1 MYSVL
6 DMNESYKR
14 HDSAIDQ
21 EVKMKTLKLF
31 SAILMFA
38 LFTVFSVTGSA
49 VAEKT
54 IKLHHLNKDDPFDNP
69 TGAMATVFKS
79 LVEAGTNGSV
89 LVQTF
94 PSGQLGKD
102 QDALQQVKAGVI
114 QAGIHSVG
122 GFASVYPLI
131 GVLDV
136 PFAFP
141 NISKTYEVFDGP
153 FGQKLA
159 ADIEAKTG
167 LHVLGFGDSGGFFH
181 LTNSKRPIHTPADM
195 AGVKIRT
202 MGLDT
207 HKAIITAMGGQPAA
221 ISWSEVYTALQTG
234 VADGQMNPIPIIAF
248 AKFQEVQKYLTLSGH
263 IFAPYV
269 WVMND
274 AFWNDLTDSE
284 KEVVSSAA
292 ISAIVAGRGMGR
304 VIEASD
310 RGLMELSKTMEV
322 NTLTPAEKEEFRKVA
337 VPEVKK
343 LISEK
348 FGAEGDE
355 MLNAFLEAVN

>member
-1 MYSVL
+1 
-6 DMNESYKR
+6 
-14 HDSAIDQ
+14 
-21 EVKMKTLKLF
+21 MKALKQALV
-31 SAILMFA
+31 ITMIA
-38 LFTVFSVTGSA
+38 LFAVVSVTGTA
-49 VAEKT
+49 IAAKT
-54 IKLHHLNKDDPFDNP
+54 LKLHHLNKDDPFDNP

-79 LVEAGTNGSV
+79 LVEAGTNGTV
-89 LVQTF
+89 MVETF

-102 QDALQQVKAGVI
+102 KDVVQQVKAGVI

-136 PFAFP
+136 PFAFS

-153 FGQKLA
+153 FGDKLA
-159 ADIEAKTG
+159 ASIEKKTG
-167 LHVLGFGDSGGFFH
+167 LHSLGFGDSGGFFH

-195 AGVKIRT
+195 KGVKIRT

-269 WVMND
+269 WVMNQD
-274 AFWNDLTDSE
+274 FWNSLTASE
-284 KEVVSSAA
+284 KDVVSYAA
-292 ISAIVAGRGMGR
+292 QSAIVSGRGMGR
-304 VIEASD
+304 IIEASD
-310 RGLMELSKTMEV
+310 RGLAALSKNLEV
-322 NTLTPAEKEEFRKVA
+322 NTLTAAEKEEFRRVA
-337 VPEVKK
+337 TPAVKK
-343 LISEK
+343 LIVEK
-348 FGAEGDE
+348 FGAEGE
-355 MLNAFLEAVN
+355 ELLNNFLQAVK

>member
-1 MYSVL
+1 MKALKVMSIVL
-6 DMNESYKR
+6 M
-14 HDSAIDQ
+14 A
-21 EVKMKTLKLF
+21 
-31 SAILMFA
+31 A
-38 LFTVFSVTGSA
+38 LFAVVTVSGTA
-49 VAEKT
+49 IAAKT

-89 LVQTF
+89 MVQTF

-102 QDALQQVKAGVI
+102 KDALQQVKAGVI
-114 QAGIHSVG
+114 ESGIHSVG

-153 FGQKLA
+153 FGKKLA
-159 ADIEAKTG
+159 ADIEKKTG

-195 AGVKIRT
+195 KGVKIRT

-221 ISWSEVYTALQTG
+221 ISWSDVYTALQTG

-269 WVMND
+269 WVINAKAWD
-274 AFWNDLTDSE
+274 NLSDSE
-284 KEVVSSAA
+284 KDVVSYAA
-292 ISAIVAGRGMGR
+292 KSAIVAGRGMGR

-310 RGLMELSKTMEV
+310 RGLNDLSKTMEV
-322 NTLTPAEKEEFRKVA
+322 NTLTPDEKEEFKRVSVPA
-337 VPEVKK
+337 VKQ
-343 LISEK
+343 LIIEK
-348 FGAEGDE
+348 FGAEGED
-355 MLNAFLEAVN
+355 MLNAFLEAVK

>member
-1 MYSVL
+1 M
-6 DMNESYKR
+6 K
-14 HDSAIDQ
+14 A
-21 EVKMKTLKLF
+21 VKQMLV
-31 SAILMFA
+31 ILMVA
-38 LFTVFSVTGSA
+38 LFAVVSVTGTA
-49 VAEKT
+49 IAAKT

-102 QDALQQVKAGVI
+102 KDVVQQVKAGVI

-122 GFASVYPLI
+122 GFASIYPMI
-131 GVLDV
+131 GILDI

-153 FGQKLA
+153 FGAKLA
-159 ADIEAKTG
+159 ADIDKKTG
-167 LHVLGFGDSGGFFH
+167 LHTLGFGDSGGFFQ

-195 AGVKIRT
+195 KGLKIRT

-269 WVMND
+269 WVMNQD
-274 AFWNDLTDSE
+274 FWDSLTDNE
-284 KEVVSSAA
+284 KYVINYAA
-292 ISAIVAGRGMGR
+292 KSAIVAGRGMGR
-304 VIEASD
+304 AIEASD
-310 RGLMELSKTMEV
+310 RGLKELSKTMEV
-322 NTLTPAEKEEFRKVA
+322 NTLTPAEKAEFKRVA
-337 VPEVKK
+337 VPAVKK
-343 LISEK
+343 LIAQK
-348 FGAEGDE
+348 FGPEGEE
-355 MLNAFLEAVN
+355 MMNAFIEAASN

>member
-1 MYSVL
+1 
-6 DMNESYKR
+6 
-14 HDSAIDQ
+14 
-21 EVKMKTLKLF
+21 
-31 SAILMFA
+31 
-38 LFTVFSVTGSA
+38 
-49 VAEKT
+49 
-54 IKLHHLNKDDPFDNP
+54 
-69 TGAMATVFKS
+69 MATVFKS

-89 LVQTF
+89 MVQTF

-102 QDALQQVKAGVI
+102 KDALQQVKSGVI

-131 GVLDV
+131 GVLDI

-153 FGQKLA
+153 FGKKLS
-159 ADIEAKTG
+159 ADIESKTG

-195 AGVKIRT
+195 EGVKIRT

-269 WVMND
+269 WTMD
-274 AFWNDLTDSE
+274 GDFWNSLTESE
-284 KEVVSSAA
+284 KGVVSYAA
-292 ISAIVAGRGMGR
+292 QSAIVAGRGMGR
-304 VIEASD
+304 IIEASD
-310 RGLMELSKTMEV
+310 RGLVELSKHLEV
-322 NTLTPAEKEEFRKVA
+322 NTLTADEKEAFRKVA
-337 VPEVKK
+337 VPQVKQ
-343 LISEK
+343 LIVKK
-348 FGAEGDE
+348 FGAEGEE
-355 MLNAFLEAVN
+355 MMGAFLEAVK

>member
-1 MYSVL
+1 M
-6 DMNESYKR
+6 DGIIINWQQI
-14 HDSAIDQ
+14 ATIQ
-21 EVKMKTLKLF
+21 EVGMKAGKVLSAVCMAALFAVVTVSGTAMAAKTL
-31 SAILMFA
+31 
-38 LFTVFSVTGSA
+38 
-49 VAEKT
+49 
-54 IKLHHLNKDDPFDNP
+54 KLHHLNKDDPFDNP

-79 LVEAGTNGSV
+79 IVEAGTNGSV

-102 QDALQQVKAGVI
+102 KDALQQVKAGVI
-114 QAGIHSVG
+114 EAGIHSVG

-131 GVLDV
+131 GVLDI

-159 ADIEAKTG
+159 GDIEKKTG

-195 AGVKIRT
+195 AGIKIRT

-269 WVMND
+269 WTMNGK
-274 AFWNDLTDSE
+274 FWDSLSDNE
-284 KEVVSSAA
+284 KEVVSYAA
-292 ISAIVAGRGMGR
+292 QSAIVAGRGMGR

-310 RGLMELSKTMEV
+310 RGLAELSKNLKV
-322 NTLTPAEKEEFRKVA
+322 NTLTPAEKAEFKKVA
-337 VPEVKK
+337 VPVVME
-343 LISEK
+343 LIIDK
-348 FGAEGDE
+348 FGDEGKE
-355 MLNAFLEAVN
+355 MLDAFLEAVK

>member
-1 MYSVL
+1 MQ
-6 DMNESYKR
+6 
-14 HDSAIDQ
+14 A
-21 EVKMKTLKLF
+21 VKQMLV
-31 SAILMFA
+31 ILMIATFA
-38 LFTVFSVTGSA
+38 LVGLSSTAMA
-49 VAEKT
+49 VKT

-89 LVQTF
+89 MVQTF

-102 QDALQQVKAGVI
+102 KDVVQQVKAGVI
-114 QAGIHSVG
+114 QSGIHSVG
-122 GFASVYPLI
+122 GFASAYPLI

-153 FGQKLA
+153 FGKQLA
-159 ADIEAKTG
+159 ADIDKKTG
-167 LHVLGFGDSGGFFH
+167 MHTLGFGDSGGFFH
-181 LTNSKRPIHTPADM
+181 LTNSKRPIHSPADM
-195 AGVKIRT
+195 EGVKIRT

-269 WVMND
+269 WVMNED
-274 AFWNDLTDSE
+274 FWNSLSDSE
-284 KEVVSSAA
+284 KAVVEYAA
-292 ISAIVAGRGMGR
+292 KSAIVAGRGMGR

-310 RGLMELSKTMEV
+310 RGLKELSKNLEV
-322 NTLTPAEKEEFRKVA
+322 NTLTAAEKEEFRKVA
-337 VPEVKK
+337 VPAVKK
-343 LISEK
+343 LIVEK
-348 FGAEGDE
+348 FGADGEE
-355 MLNAFLEAVN
+355 LLNAFLAAVQ